1 MGCNQED
8 NSLVHSFQML
18 ICDVENSLEEGRS
31 RSRER
36 NQETSAVIQMR
47 LDGGFTP
54 AGEWGWGWVTS
65 SKL

>member
-1 MGCNQED
+1 
-8 NSLVHSFQML
+8 ML